1 MSPSATVLILGATS
15 DIARAIACRYAGRDA
30 ALQLAGR
37 DPAALEREAADLRL
51 RYRVAVST
59 HVVDMLDPATHD
71 PFLDSLDPLPDV
83 AICVVGWMGA
93 QADNARD
100 PNQAARVIETNLTG
114 PARVLG
120 ALANRFAAR
129 GSGTL
134 VGIGSV
140 SGDRGRAKNY
150 IYGAA
155 KAGFAAFLSGL
166 RNRLHGTGV
175 HVVTVKPGF
184 VRTRMTEG
192 LDLPR
197 PLTADPDT
205 VARAVRR
212 AVDRRRNVVYT
223 LPVWRLVMTVI
234 RAIPEPLFK
243 RLDL

>member
-1 MSPSATVLILGATS
+1 MTSPRSVLILGATS
-15 DIARAIACRYAGRDA
+15 DIARAIARRYASRDA

-37 DPAALEREAADLRL
+37 DSAALAREAEDLRQ
-51 RYRVAVST
+51 RHRVAVSV
-59 HVVDMLDPATHD
+59 HRVDMLDPATHG
-71 PFLDSLDPLPDV
+71 PFLEGLDPLPDV
-83 AICVVGWMGA
+83 AVCVVGWMGD
-93 QADNARD
+93 QAGNARD
-100 PNQAARVIETNLTG
+100 PDQAARVIETNLTG

-129 GSGTL
+129 GTGTL

-150 IYGAA
+150 VYGAA

-192 LDLPR
+192 LDLPG
-197 PLTADPDT
+197 PLTATPDQ
-205 VARAVRR
+205 VAGAVLR
-212 AVDRRRNVVYT
+212 AVDRRRDVIYT
-223 LPVWRLVMTVI
+223 LSLWRWIMAVI